1 MKASIMAKQPKK
13 PQPSPNVPQEQISQ
27 NESITLLGQSAGKM
41 VVLRSALLFASV
53 VVILGGIKAASGI
66 LTPVLLALFV
76 AILLL
81 VPLRWLYAKGF
92 PSGLAFVIVGGT
104 ILLLFLGVGWFATN
118 SLRDFIRNSN
128 DYTDKIVHNLTVLET
143 KARDFGFTLGYT
155 IPEAP
160 PENGEENAATT
171 EGPTTSAMIEDR
183 DDTDEPDDM
192 TENPAVASLDEMP
205 PLPSYAEMDPK
216 LMMQWATWGAAQ
228 LTRFGEKFLLFLI
241 ILMFMIFEAARFPAK
256 LEKAFGGSPVTNDHF
271 RQIVDDIRRYIVFK
285 GIVNLLSCVTVTIFY
300 CMIGVKYALLWGL
313 ISFFLSFIPNI
324 GTIIAAIPPVLLMFI
339 EQSLGGVLT
348 LVVGLVIIESI
359 IGYGIEPRL
368 LGHGLGISTVVV
380 FLSLIFWGWLLGPIG
395 LILAAPLT
403 IVTKIVLQ
411 AFDET
416 RWVAVLLDEKI
427 PAK

>member
-1 MKASIMAKQPKK
+1 M
-13 PQPSPNVPQEQISQ
+13 PQAQTAQ
-27 NESITLLGQSAGKM
+27 NEPSSPLGQQVGKM
-41 VVLRSALLFASV
+41 VVLRSAVLFASV
-53 VVILGGIKAASGI
+53 VVILGGIKVASVI

-76 AILLL
+76 TILLL
-81 VPLRWLYAKGF
+81 VPLRWLYAKGC

-104 ILLLFLGVGWFATN
+104 ILLLFLGIGWFAFN
-118 SLRDFIRNSN
+118 SLGDFVKNSDN
-128 DYTDKIVHNLTVLET
+128 YTEKIVNNLDVLET
-143 KARDFGFTLGYT
+143 KSREYGFTLGHT
-155 IPEAP
+155 LPEDQV
-160 PENGEENAATT
+160 ENGDASNATT
-171 EGPTTSAMIEDR
+171 DKSTASAVIEMTKDTTESDDSAEKSKD
-183 DDTDEPDDM
+183 
-192 TENPAVASLDEMP
+192 AYLVEMP
-205 PLPSYAEMDPK
+205 QLPSYSELDPQM
-216 LMMQWATWGAAQ
+216 LMHWATWGATK
-228 LTRFGEKFLLFLI
+228 LSKLGENLFLFLI

-256 LEKAFGGSPVTNDHF
+256 LEKAFGDSPITNDHF

-300 CMIGVKYALLWGL
+300 CTIGVKYALLWGL

-324 GTIIAAIPPVLLMFI
+324 GTIIAAIPPLLLIFVD
-339 EQSLGGVLT
+339 QSIGGVIT

-380 FLSLIFWGWLLGPIG
+380 FLSLIFWSWLLGPIG

-416 RWVAVLLDEKI
+416 RWIAVLIDEKK
-427 PAK
+427 PTK